1 MKDKLQEIK
10 ELLNS
15 LLEKLEDIETEINKS
30 HQDFIVIPK
39 SKFKDFKIIQK
50 ESYIFF
56 TYFDCV
62 FRVDSIEDVY
72 AEYMEGTLK
81 YIVITKLD
89 KTSSIYLPSQVNRL
103 IVTHQLLTKTQAAQ
117 KKYYTDK

>member
-10 ELLNS
+10 DLLNN
-15 LLEKLEDIETEINKS
+15 LLEKLEEIESEIDKS
-30 HQDFIVIPK
+30 NQDFIIIPK

-81 YIVITKLD
+81 FIVITKLG
-89 KTSSIYLPSQVNRL
+89 KTSSWNGGRL

-117 KKYYTDK
+117 KNYYTGK

>member
-1 MKDKLQEIK
+1 LKQKSTNLIK
-10 ELLNS
+10 IS
-15 LLEKLEDIETEINKS
+15 LLFRNQNLKTLKL
-30 HQDFIVIPK
+30 
-39 SKFKDFKIIQK
+39 FKKK
-50 ESYIFF
+50 SYIFF

-89 KTSSIYLPSQVNRL
+89 KTSSWFGGSL